1 MADWNDLKMAFEREL
16 EKQEKKF
23 VSDEQTL
30 LEAIAKYLGSS
41 KGTTA
46 LMNYDTEEML
56 DFLQKPISEI
66 KTIIGGEWANIDD
79 TVLTPLIYSLTKK
92 VKKSASIL
100 DGTKKVY

>member
-30 LEAIAKYLGSS
+30 LEAIAAHLGKS

-46 LMNYDTEEML
+46 LMNYDTDEML
-56 DFLQKPISEI
+56 DFLQKPVSEI
-66 KTIIGGEWANIDD
+66 KSTIGGDWSTIDD
-79 TVLTPLIYSLTKK
+79 SVLNPLIYSLTKK
-92 VKKSASIL
+92 VKKSMSIL
-100 DGTKKVY
+100 DRTRR